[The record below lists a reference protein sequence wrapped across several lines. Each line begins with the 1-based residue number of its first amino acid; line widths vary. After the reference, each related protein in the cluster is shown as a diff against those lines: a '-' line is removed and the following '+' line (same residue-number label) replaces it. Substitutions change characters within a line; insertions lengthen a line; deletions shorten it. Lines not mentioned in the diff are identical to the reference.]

1 VRTIGRCIHVHTLQK
16 TTKSE
21 LYPLRLVAR
30 QLPTIGTRLTNK
42 TISSEIKLIKI
53 LWPADEDG
61 DARVVHLLLRA
72 RYGLGRPGP
81 T

>member
-1 VRTIGRCIHVHTLQK
+1 MTGIQ
-16 TTKSE
+16 
-21 LYPLRLVAR
+21 
-30 QLPTIGTRLTNK
+30 NK

-61 DARVVHLLLRA
+61 DARVAHLLLRA
-72 RYGLGRPGP
+72 WYGLGRPGP